1 MREKAT
7 MKEWEVNDMLI
18 GAAPTLR
25 QRDEDTVM
33 ALVCA
38 LCEAGAWAE
47 SFCLLLRMSA
57 AGKRTAPLF
66 ILAKRGFARLY
77 SLEKF

>member
-1 MREKAT
+1 MRMKVT
-7 MKEWEVNDMLI
+7 MKEGEVNGMLI
-18 GAAPTLR
+18 GAAPRL
-25 QRDEDTVM
+25 QQKDEDTVM

-38 LCEAGAWAE
+38 LCEEGAWAE
-47 SFCLLLRMSA
+47 GFRLLLRMSA

-77 SLEKF
+77 SLENF